1 MSYSNASIHQ
11 YRKSSVDS
19 ASPLKLV
26 VMLYDGALRFL
37 NQAKVAMQQKDYER
51 QNDQC
56 KRAQDIISELMSCL
70 DRERGGEIAESLM
83 SLYVFTYDR
92 IVQANIEDNELFIDQ
107 AMKVL
112 GDLRESWAELEKTTT
127 GEQIGYAQAS

>member
-1 MSYSNASIHQ
+1 M
-11 YRKSSVDS
+11 R
-19 ASPLKLV
+19 
-26 VMLYDGALRFL
+26 
-37 NQAKVAMQQKDYER
+37 QKDFER

-70 DRERGGEIAESLM
+70 DRENGGEIAENLM
-83 SLYVFTYDR
+83 SLYVFAYDR
-92 IVQANIEDNELFIDQ
+92 IVQGNIEDNEHYIDQ

-127 GEQIGYAQAS
+127 GGQNYAKAS

>member
-1 MSYSNASIHQ
+1 MSYSNASIYQ
-11 YRKSSVDS
+11 YRKSAVDS

-37 NQAKVAMQQKDYER
+37 NQAKVAIRQKDYER

-70 DRERGGEIAESLM
+70 DREKGGEIAENLM
-83 SLYVFTYDR
+83 SLYVFAYDR
-92 IVQANIEDNELFIDQ
+92 IVQGNIEDSELYIDQ

-112 GDLRESWAELEKTTT
+112 TDLRESWAELEKMSA
-127 GEQIGYAQAS
+127 GGQLGYAQAS